1 MLDKFKQLFGDI
13 KIKEICVQHA
23 QLGKLRLDCHDHT
36 WETVNSEV
44 FFGGIPSVGGL
55 PSEEVIREISE
66 KLSNIDKYWAICS
79 PDLELIVR
87 DFASMP
93 NNLPAKEMFKVSA
106 VSIYPGYWEI
116 CFESIEIYKW
126 FYIGMQFE
134 GEKLVSNTIDT

>member
-13 KIKEICVQHA
+13 KSKETYVQHS
-23 QLGKLRLDCHDHT
+23 QLGKLRLDCHDNT

-44 FFGGIPSVGGL
+44 FFGGIPNVGGL

-126 FYIGMQFE
+126 FCIGMQFE
-134 GEKLVSNTIDT
+134 GEELVSNTIDT